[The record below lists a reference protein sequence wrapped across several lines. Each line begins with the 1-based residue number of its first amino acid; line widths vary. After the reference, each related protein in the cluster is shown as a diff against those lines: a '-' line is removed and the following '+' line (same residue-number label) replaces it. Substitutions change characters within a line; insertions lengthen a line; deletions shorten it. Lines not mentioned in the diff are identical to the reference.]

1 VSDTPAFTPR
11 AWGLAFASVFAALLA
26 IILWQAIFVPRLAQD
41 WFGGATEIPAAQI
54 AIIQGKTSENLN
66 GFQLIAPVNR
76 SVVLEA
82 TVPLARAEA
91 QPHLHWFVQRK
102 DEKAEASLK
111 WMAGATAASQ
121 PLSFKKDGRAEEW
134 VANADP
140 RWLGNVPVLRL
151 EIQTDAPITLGPLT
165 LRADSVAQRLK
176 LMWEGWFGAR
186 PWKMADINFIEATD
200 ATENYYFN
208 LTMIGALLLVVGAYA
223 IHQHWYQQPVRFEV
237 LTMVFLVGWALST
250 VRWEAELV
258 QKVALS
264 WQRYA
269 GKTLEEKHLA
279 ADDHEYY
286 WVVNAIMPHVANT
299 PKFTAPVPIHFA
311 KTERYDTGK
320 LNYYAAPNPVL
331 YVEKAP
337 AQGTVFG
344 VINVANGYDPA
355 AKQLILGNGTVL
367 RAERLA
373 ERGGAAVYRAL

>member
-1 VSDTPAFTPR
+1 VSETPAFTLR

-66 GFQLIAPVNR
+66 GFQRIAPVNR

-91 QPHLHWFVQRK
+91 QPNIRWFVQRK
-102 DEKAEASLK
+102 DEKAEATLK
-111 WMAGATAASQ
+111 WMAGTTVASQ
-121 PLSFKKDGRAEEW
+121 ALTFKKDGSAEEW
-134 VANADP
+134 VAYGDP

-223 IHQHWYQQPVRFEV
+223 IYQHWHQLPVRFEV

-258 QKVALS
+258 QKVAHS

-269 GKTLEEKHLA
+269 GKTLEEKHLS

-286 WVVNAIMPHVANT
+286 WVVNTIMPHVANT